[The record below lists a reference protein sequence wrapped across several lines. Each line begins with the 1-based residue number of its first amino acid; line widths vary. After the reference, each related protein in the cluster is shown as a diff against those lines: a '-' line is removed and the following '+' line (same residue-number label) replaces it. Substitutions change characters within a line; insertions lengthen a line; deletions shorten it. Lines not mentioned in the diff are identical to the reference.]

1 MEAKKTL
8 GFVVAILAV
17 LLAVNFVAAGDLSV
31 RIDEVSVNDVSGNS
45 SVLSLA
51 GYPGET
57 VPVVVRFTA
66 LDNLDD
72 LKLKVWI
79 DGYKSDISASTERF
93 DVVNGTTYVKRIA
106 LTLPDVEDLDN
117 LDEELTLHVRI
128 ADSND
133 EVEESYSI
141 TMQRES
147 YALEVLS
154 VEAPS
159 KASAGE
165 IIGLDVVV
173 QNIGTKKAKNVYVTA
188 AIPEL
193 GVSRRV
199 YFSDLY
205 AEDDSGDNE
214 DDARERR
221 IYLAIPSDAK
231 TGNYELQVKAST
243 YDATT
248 APVKKVI
255 SVTGL
260 SVANVTETTT
270 LETKKEG
277 IPTSIVVLTIVLA
290 IIFVVL
296 LVVLI
301 VLLTKKP
308 AEKIEDF
315 GETSYY

>member
-8 GFVVAILAV
+8 GFVVTILAV

-57 VPVVVRFTA
+57 VPIVVRFTA

-106 LTLPDVEDLDN
+106 LTLPDVEDLDD

-147 YALEVLS
+147 YALKVLS

-159 KASAGE
+159 KASGGE

-173 QNIGTKKAKNVYVTA
+173 QNIGRKKAKNVYVTA

-199 YFSDLY
+199 YFGDLY